1 MSLKSDAVGK
11 GAQQSDAMTMMH
23 CDGRV
28 AVAGDAGTGQ
38 QRAVQRS
45 AAKRSAG
52 QGAPRL
58 SGRGR
63 DGSCM
68 TLGRVAANLPDD
80 ARAAGLIVALSA
92 ALGCAEYIERS
103 SNSIG
108 TQVHGSAKRRVL
120 I

>member
-1 MSLKSDAVGK
+1 MRWSRCG
-11 GAQQSDAMTMMH
+11 
-23 CDGRV
+23 GRRCW
-28 AVAGDAGTGQ
+28 D
-38 QRAVQRS
+38 RAAPRS
-45 AAKRSAG
+45 EAKRG
-52 QGAPRL
+52 P
-58 SGRGR
+58 GRGR

-103 SNSIG
+103 SDSIG